1 MKKTQ
6 FFIWILFPLI
16 VSGQGIYSNYFAKVK
31 YWDNSLS
38 AKSLLINVD
47 EEGIIMLT
55 RVSYEAMNT
64 FKNWDLPDPIPF
76 SKIKE
81 IQIKKTKVMGKYALI
96 GGLSGGLL
104 LGVMTLSSNNKSCS
118 GYYCFRF
125 DDGAAFGIGFIMG
138 ALGGSLVGILAS
150 QFTQIRIPINGKYSE
165 YKRQKKKVEKYIL
178 NPYEG

>member
-1 MKKTQ
+1 
-6 FFIWILFPLI
+6 
-16 VSGQGIYSNYFAKVK
+16 
-31 YWDNSLS
+31 
-38 AKSLLINVD
+38 
-47 EEGIIMLT
+47 
-55 RVSYEAMNT
+55 
-64 FKNWDLPDPIPF
+64 
-76 SKIKE
+76 
-81 IQIKKTKVMGKYALI
+81 MGKYALI